1 MKRKREMALYLCAMP
16 SSAQYCARGLELFAP
31 PPIDRSQFPIR
42 VFATWHIESV
52 FVFLC
57 VLVLVFTATHH
68 EGDVVRVGPSTPLDG
83 NGDVSKGHRVVT
95 DADIRASVPEII

>member
-1 MKRKREMALYLCAMP
+1 M
-16 SSAQYCARGLELFAP
+16 FAP

-52 FVFLC
+52 FVFLS
-57 VLVLVFTATHH
+57 VLVFVFTATHH
-68 EGDVVRVGPSTPLDG
+68 ERDVVRVGPSTALDG

>member
-1 MKRKREMALYLCAMP
+1 M
-16 SSAQYCARGLELFAP
+16 FAP

-57 VLVLVFTATHH
+57 ALVLVLTATHH
-68 EGDVVRVGPSTPLDG
+68 ERDVVRVGPSTPLDG
-83 NGDVSKGHRVVT
+83 DSDVSQGHRVVT
-95 DADIRASVPEII
+95 NADIRASVPETI

>member
-1 MKRKREMALYLCAMP
+1 M
-16 SSAQYCARGLELFAP
+16 
-31 PPIDRSQFPIR
+31 
-42 VFATWHIESV
+42 

-57 VLVLVFTATHH
+57 VLVLVLTATHH
-68 EGDVVRVGPSTPLDG
+68 ERDVVRVGPSTPLHG

>member
-1 MKRKREMALYLCAMP
+1 MP

-52 FVFLC
+52 FVLC
-57 VLVLVFTATHH
+57 VLVFVLTATHH
-68 EGDVVRVGPSTPLDG
+68 ERDVVRVSPPTALHG

-95 DADIRASVPEII
+95 DADIRASVPETI

>member
-1 MKRKREMALYLCAMP
+1 M
-16 SSAQYCARGLELFAP
+16 FAP

-42 VFATWHIESV
+42 VFATWHIEFRSV
-52 FVFLC
+52 FVFLS

-68 EGDVVRVGPSTPLDG
+68 ERDVVRVGPSTPLHG

-95 DADIRASVPEII
+95 DADIRASVPKTI